1 MTNEYWWFS
10 CQRHV
15 HSPVTIP
22 PLSQGGVQTRE
33 KMWRD
38 KTWPG
43 LDRTNNYIIISCNEH
58 HDQETRTIKYRIG
71 LVSSLWLILIWGQE
85 MTERYDGVV
94 SSKYHDHRKY
104 NLGYDW
110 NFPSKTIKQYE
121 ISHISIYFV
130 HTNLVPGHRMSQI
143 FIESFALHMILRF
156 YVRGLQ
162 FLLKINLG
170 ITYCSPDYVCAC
182 LTHCPFSVLVEFYK
196 TALVSNQNQCN
207 VNSTMG
213 K

>member
-1 MTNEYWWFS
+1 MLVYNEPNWNWTEYSPRENVLIILHLMQGIEYLYVCCCMLCLIVIWCNEYWWFS

-43 LDRTNNYIIISCNEH
+43 LDRTNNYIINSCNEH

-94 SSKYHDHRKY
+94 SSKYHDHRKH

-110 NFPSKTIKQYE
+110 NFLSKTK
-121 ISHISIYFV
+121 
-130 HTNLVPGHRMSQI
+130 
-143 FIESFALHMILRF
+143 
-156 YVRGLQ
+156 
-162 FLLKINLG
+162 
-170 ITYCSPDYVCAC
+170 
-182 LTHCPFSVLVEFYK
+182 
-196 TALVSNQNQCN
+196 
-207 VNSTMG
+207 
-213 K
+213 